1 MHFPLPVSHIS
12 SGSIPRKSPD
22 FSSISHRR
30 GLPQEKWPELSGYRP
45 LYIGQSKRGKKFA
58 PAHCVSRG
66 IFFRAAPHNGARRFG
81 QCFDPG
87 ESMEN
92 VGMLD
97 VFPIFHTARLGQKIR
112 RSPQLPLCGVALD
125 SQVPRKPGKPDAR
138 LNTMG
143 HSDHASGSELQ
154 EESLLSEAKRWI
166 YQCILK

>member
-12 SGSIPRKSPD
+12 SGSFPRKSPD
-22 FSSISHRR
+22 FSPISHRR

-66 IFFRAAPHNGARRFG
+66 IFFRAAPHNGTRRFG

-92 VGMLD
+92 GGILD

-112 RSPQLPLCGVALD
+112 RSPQLPPKRCCLRFSSSA
-125 SQVPRKPGKPDAR
+125 KAR
-138 LNTMG
+138 QAGCLAEHHGPFRSCFRQRN
-143 HSDHASGSELQ
+143 AGS
-154 EESLLSEAKRWI
+154 
-166 YQCILK
+166 ILAFRRQSAGFTGAY